1 VLAVDFNRAN
11 VYLEL
16 IDNSVLQN
24 YTVTYEAFTP
34 NSISGIVGTNII
46 QNPMWTIN
54 KSDASPTARMNL
66 TFRFPSNP
74 FTDLDG
80 TKYRLYWRPMYEEG
94 DWVLI
99 KNYARAINSG
109 AITFSNI
116 YETGQF
122 MVVQASEQLISD
134 VRGEMYSFSE
144 PNDYIELPNSINVPG
159 DWTAE
164 LWFKPESIAN
174 FRNILHT
181 DFPNTDNGFRI
192 EMSNSFLNGQLY
204 ISISDNNQFRPHTL
218 IDLSGALPGPVGG
231 IFTAGE
237 WYHVAVVGDVTN
249 DRVRAYINGMLVVD
263 EVHSNWPA
271 TWPNTV
277 LGRGFNN
284 DADRDFDGSLDEVR
298 FWTEARTQNDIREN
312 MHLTL
317 KGTEPNLLTYYQ
329 FNDDLAVGTAN
340 GVLDAM
346 GNNNATTINMPNN
359 SYIPSEVAVAGGVSE
374 RMTVTSTGVMNFGIP
389 KVAIDFNSNPD
400 GEIVV
405 SRLMTE
411 KPHGWQSIPGDV
423 DNEYFVVWNY
433 GTNQLPVIDE
443 MIYNELSY
451 FTPSIT
457 ASDVGLYKRGSRQF
471 GPTWGSAIAP
481 ASSIT
486 TGTPGSATF
495 TGTPLTVGFSQFVI
509 AQTSPVG
516 SLPIELLSFE
526 AERADRQTVDLRW
539 ETAVEINN
547 QGFEIE
553 RLLEGQTDFVTV
565 GHIAGKG
572 NAVANNNAYYHIDPN
587 SFTGMSYYRLKQI
600 DNDGSSSYSPIRA
613 VAGLTAPSGEGM
625 TVFPNPSNG
634 ALNVQILDPIAPQQV
649 YISLLDAQGR
659 LIREQYIAVDND
671 RIIHLPNLLNGLP
684 NNLYFLQVQTEDG
697 LQQWSQKVSVR
708 P

>member
-1 VLAVDFNRAN
+1 
-11 VYLEL
+11 
-16 IDNSVLQN
+16 
-24 YTVTYEAFTP
+24 
-34 NSISGIVGTNII
+34 
-46 QNPMWTIN
+46 
-54 KSDASPTARMNL
+54 
-66 TFRFPSNP
+66 
-74 FTDLDG
+74 
-80 TKYRLYWRPMYEEG
+80 
-94 DWVLI
+94 
-99 KNYARAINSG
+99 
-109 AITFSNI
+109 
-116 YETGQF
+116 
-122 MVVQASEQLISD
+122 
-134 VRGEMYSFSE
+134 
-144 PNDYIELPNSINVPG
+144 
-159 DWTAE
+159 
-164 LWFKPESIAN
+164 
-174 FRNILHT
+174 
-181 DFPNTDNGFRI
+181 
-192 EMSNSFLNGQLY
+192 
-204 ISISDNNQFRPHTL
+204 
-218 IDLSGALPGPVGG
+218 
-231 IFTAGE
+231 
-237 WYHVAVVGDVTN
+237 
-249 DRVRAYINGMLVVD
+249 
-263 EVHSNWPA
+263 
-271 TWPNTV
+271 
-277 LGRGFNN
+277 
-284 DADRDFDGSLDEVR
+284 
-298 FWTEARTQNDIREN
+298 
-312 MHLTL
+312 
-317 KGTEPNLLTYYQ
+317 
-329 FNDDLAVGTAN
+329 
-340 GVLDAM
+340 
-346 GNNNATTINMPNN
+346 
-359 SYIPSEVAVAGGVSE
+359 
-374 RMTVTSTGVMNFGIP
+374 
-389 KVAIDFNSNPD
+389 
-400 GEIVV
+400 
-405 SRLMTE
+405 MTE